1 LDVLAGRARVV
12 ARRKQVAVDA
22 PLRALRAGAL
32 FTRKVNDRRHVPL
45 MIDHGSLLI
54 LESRLLKHDRARYLR
69 ASDAVGGRIFAGKH
83 RIY

>member
-1 LDVLAGRARVV
+1 
-12 ARRKQVAVDA
+12 
-22 PLRALRAGAL
+22 
-32 FTRKVNDRRHVPL
+32 

-83 RIY
+83 RIYWTV